1 MFGKLLSFGVKVV
14 TLPVDIVNVGV
25 DNMTGG
31 DMSKRS
37 RNQLPISGDLAKVR
51 DQIAKDL
58 EELDK

>member
-1 MFGKLLSFGVKVV
+1 MFGKLLSLDVKVV
-14 TLPVDIVNVGV
+14 TLPVDIGNATI

-31 DMSKRS
+31 DMSSRS
-37 RNQLPISGDLAKVR
+37 RNQIPISGDLAKIR